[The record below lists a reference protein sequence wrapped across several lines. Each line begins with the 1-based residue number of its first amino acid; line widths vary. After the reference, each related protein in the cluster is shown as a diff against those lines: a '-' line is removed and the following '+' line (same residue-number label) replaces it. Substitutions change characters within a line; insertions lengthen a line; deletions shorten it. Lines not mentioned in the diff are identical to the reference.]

1 MLIQD
6 DDASVKLLCSLCGR
20 PILAGQAFIKRNN
33 RPIHS
38 DSADCDP
45 DKTPKLRKH
54 AE

>member
-20 PILAGQAFIKRNN
+20 TILPGQAFIKRNN

-38 DSADCDP
+38 ESADCDP
-45 DKTPKLRKH
+45 DKAPKPRKDT
-54 AE
+54 E